1 MRAMKRGLLVLLL
14 VVTFGL
20 AGCRLAGGAPPTA
33 TPSPSAEASPESVP
47 SPSPSASAAAGMLEA
62 PEQCGFPAGTALEFA
77 DRSSYAELRVG
88 DAKGDSIDP
97 MSDEPADIYIT
108 RDPITQEGGRQLGRF
123 VCAIFVGENEGFV
136 EITMHPEDWDRYS
149 PVPLPGEPANGL
161 TADEATAAAH
171 AALDGGEEWRVH
183 LSGSGPMGDF
193 LSPESWDE
201 RWEGEFTADRWV
213 WAVSAWGDTQ
223 AVGLMLD
230 YVDGTVVARAEVTLD
245 ECGRDPSDSEYGT
258 EPCPDL

>member
-1 MRAMKRGLLVLLL
+1 MKRGLLVLLL
-14 VVTFGL
+14 VATLGL
-20 AGCRLAGGAPPTA
+20 AGCRMAGGAPPTA
-33 TPSPSAEASPESVP
+33 TPSPTAGASPESVPSP

-108 RDPITQEGGRQLGRF
+108 RDPITREGSRQLGRF
-123 VCAIFVGENEGFV
+123 VCAIFGGENEGFV

-171 AALDGGEEWRVH
+171 AVLPNGDNWYVELA
-183 LSGSGPMGDF
+183 GSGPMGNF
-193 LSPESWDE
+193 LSPDSWDE

-230 YVDGTVVARAEVTLD
+230 YVDGTVVARSEVTLD
-245 ECGRDPSDSEYGT
+245 QCGRHPSDSEYGT